1 MAMIDL
7 NATARPK
14 RTALRGVLVG
24 ALMVASLM
32 VTGCSAGVTTG
43 ANASVA
49 GVGAASAA
57 PGSAAPV
64 PTPISTAPV
73 SVAELGAGSQ
83 DAGVDVEVPGPVTV
97 TFRTI
102 TLAPGSGTGKHCH
115 YGELIAVVVS
125 GTFTHY
131 APMYPGGVHVYEAGS
146 SLIEGP
152 GYVHEGKNEGT
163 VPVVLDVTYIIPEGD
178 VLAETDLSHC
188 DPQG

>member
-1 MAMIDL
+1 MHGGGSGRRDGFGGWVS
-7 NATARPK
+7 ATPIVPA
-14 RTALRGVLVG
+14 
-24 ALMVASLM
+24 
-32 VTGCSAGVTTG
+32 
-43 ANASVA
+43 
-49 GVGAASAA
+49 GAAPAS
-57 PGSAAPV
+57 PG
-64 PTPISTAPV
+64 PV
-73 SVAELGAGSQ
+73 SVDELGAGSQ

-102 TLAPGSGTGKHCH
+102 TLEPGAGTGKHCH
-115 YGELIAVVVS
+115 YGELIAVVKS

-146 SLIEGP
+146 SLVEGP

-163 VPVVLDVTYIIPEGD
+163 VPVVLDVTYIIPKGD